1 MSAIFSIFG
10 VADKPEPG
18 FRAKLRQILHSGR
31 FEKTIMLL
39 IVINAITLGL
49 ETDDGMR
56 SALSPMMDNL
66 DKIILTIFV
75 AEILLRMYA
84 FGTDFWRD
92 PWSIFDFLVVGVTL
106 IPATGNLSMLRAF
119 RVLRALRLVSAV
131 PSMRRVVAGLL
142 SAMPGMGSITML
154 LLLILYV
161 ASVMSTKLFGVTTP
175 EYFGTLGTSAFSLFK
190 VMTLEGWPD
199 IADTV
204 IKSHPWAWAFFVIYI
219 LVTSFAVLNLFI
231 GIIVDAMQ
239 PQNQAIEAAVE
250 DTEHEVDEVLLELRA
265 LRREV
270 KVLSEELSSV
280 RAN

>member
-1 MSAIFSIFG
+1 
-10 VADKPEPG
+10 
-18 FRAKLRQILHSGR
+18 
-31 FEKTIMLL
+31 
-39 IVINAITLGL
+39 
-49 ETDDGMR
+49 
-56 SALSPMMDNL
+56 
-66 DKIILTIFV
+66 
-75 AEILLRMYA
+75 
-84 FGTDFWRD
+84 
-92 PWSIFDFLVVGVTL
+92 
-106 IPATGNLSMLRAF
+106 
-119 RVLRALRLVSAV
+119 
-131 PSMRRVVAGLL
+131 
-142 SAMPGMGSITML
+142 ML

-270 KVLSEELSSV
+270 KVLSEELNSA